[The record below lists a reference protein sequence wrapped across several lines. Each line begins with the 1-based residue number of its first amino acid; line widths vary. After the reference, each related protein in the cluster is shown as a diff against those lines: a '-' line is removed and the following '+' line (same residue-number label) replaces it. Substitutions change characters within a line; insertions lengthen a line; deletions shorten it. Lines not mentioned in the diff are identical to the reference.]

1 MRIRT
6 ITAWLVLLAGL
17 TLALPAGVPIALAGE
32 EAVADALREV
42 QKAGVEVI
50 YPDKTPFRESV
61 REMHESYRGT
71 PVYSLLTEIAG
82 IQ

>member
-1 MRIRT
+1 MSRFRAIPY
-6 ITAWLVLLAGL
+6 AKALLAVVEDQ
-17 TLALPAGVPIALAGE
+17 AAE
-32 EAVADALREV
+32 RKEAVADALREV